1 MDEFAGR
8 RAAAYWFSDGLPELA
23 FGLALAACGG
33 VGLAWVLYFPYPW
46 MRLVLLLASA
56 WLLALYLWDRKILD
70 VLKTRL
76 TYPRTGYAQPPRDG
90 YPEGGEYT
98 LTLLK
103 PAAAPS
109 PQNNVTAFR
118 MGTVYIFFCGS
129 LWVSA
134 FEDRWGIA
142 IAMLVI
148 GFVVYWGHKWSER
161 PYSWWSVLPLAL
173 TGIPVSILAVPL
185 RAQKFVPMVA
195 GGLWLCCRG
204 AWTLARY
211 LRTNRPRQITEGMS
225 A

>member
-1 MDEFAGR
+1 MNLQDVAPR
-8 RAAAYWFSDGLPELA
+8 RTGSATAYRNSPSVWRWQLA
-23 FGLALAACGG
+23 E
-33 VGLAWVLYFPYPW
+33 
-46 MRLVLLLASA
+46 ASA
-56 WLLALYLWDRKILD
+56 SPGCSISPIRGCAWCCSWPLPGCWALYLWNRKILD

-118 MGTVYIFFCGS
+118 IGTVYIFFCGS

-148 GFVVYWGHKWSER
+148 GFVVYLGHKWSER

-173 TGIPVSILAVPL
+173 TGIPVSILGVPV